1 MNNNN
6 NDNQKKIRLREEIS
20 KNGGDKSSDTNID
33 VNNLIF
39 IMADSTV
46 KHVRGYELSRKVEN
60 CKVYVKSFSSAKVM
74 YMEDYVKPTLRE
86 MPTHIIL
93 HVGTND
99 VPTKKAPEQIA
110 ENIVN
115 FAIKLKRN
123 CDISISG
130 ITARNDQYQKKAAD
144 VNWELKEKCHEKKL
158 QFLDH
163 CKIRHLNASKL
174 HLNKRGTQ
182 VLSNVF
188 AEAISNI
195 TN

>member
-1 MNNNN
+1 M
-6 NDNQKKIRLREEIS
+6 R
-20 KNGGDKSSDTNID
+20 
-33 VNNLIF
+33 
-39 IMADSTV
+39 DSTA

-60 CKVYVKSFSSAKVM
+60 CKVYVKSFSGAKVM
-74 YMEDYVKPTLRE
+74 CMEDYVKPTLRE

-99 VPTKKAPEQIA
+99 APTKKAPEQIA

-115 FAIKLKRN
+115 LAIKLKRK
-123 CDISISG
+123 CDVSISS
-130 ITARNDQYQKKAAD
+130 ITARNDQYQRKAAD
-144 VNWELKEKCHEKKL
+144 VNRVLKEKCREKKL

-163 CKIRHLNASKL
+163 GNTITVRHLNASKL

-182 VLSNVF
+182 ILSNVF

>member
-1 MNNNN
+1 
-6 NDNQKKIRLREEIS
+6 
-20 KNGGDKSSDTNID
+20 
-33 VNNLIF
+33 
-39 IMADSTV
+39 
-46 KHVRGYELSRKVEN
+46 
-60 CKVYVKSFSSAKVM
+60 
-74 YMEDYVKPTLRE
+74 

-93 HVGTND
+93 HVGMND

-115 FAIKLKRN
+115 LAIKLKRN
-123 CDISISG
+123 CDVSISS
-130 ITARNDQYQKKAAD
+130 ITARNDQYQRKSAD
-144 VNWELKEKCHEKKL
+144 VNRVLKEKCREKKL

-163 CKIRHLNASKL
+163 GNTITVRHLNASKL

-182 VLSNVF
+182 ILSNVF

>member
-1 MNNNN
+1 M
-6 NDNQKKIRLREEIS
+6 
-20 KNGGDKSSDTNID
+20 GDSI
-33 VNNLIF
+33 
-39 IMADSTV
+39 V

-60 CKVYVKSFSSAKVM
+60 CKVYVKSFSGAKVM
-74 YMEDYVKPTLRE
+74 CMEDYVKPTLRE

-110 ENIVN
+110 ENIDN
-115 FAIKLKRN
+115 LAIKLKRN
-123 CDISISG
+123 CDFSISS
-130 ITARNDQYQKKAAD
+130 ITARNDQYQRKAAD
-144 VNWELKEKCHEKKL
+144 VNRVLKEKCREKKL

-163 CKIRHLNASKL
+163 GNTITVRHLNASKL

-182 VLSNVF
+182 ILSNVF